1 MKKSQFTALLI
12 AAALLAGTFV
22 SCDDKDDA
30 PATDGTEQTD
40 PTPTPEPGQVVIA
53 LDFAE
58 GPEIATPALPA
69 TSEESLSGRTEYTMA
84 GYTFAVYADKEVNG
98 KYFWV
103 DNSQYNANIPEPNKG
118 LYFSKLGAY
127 VELPALA
134 GKALAKAVYVSTTSA
149 NGEVNLNLTDT
160 EGVMIDQSIVPGDD
174 GLTQTFEP
182 VTPEAG
188 KIYRLTIANTKNAQ
202 MARLTLTYDDMQ

>member
-1 MKKSQFTALLI
+1 MKKLRFTVLLL
-12 AAALLAGTFV
+12 AAALLAGAV
-22 SCDDKDDA
+22 ASCNDKDDET
-30 PATDGTEQTD
+30 PKTD
-40 PTPTPEPGQVVIA
+40 PKPEPGQVVID

-69 TSEESLSGRTEYTMA
+69 TSAESLSGRTEYTIA
-84 GYTFAVYADKEVNG
+84 GYAFAVYADKEVNG

-103 DNSQYNANIPEPNKG
+103 DNSQFNASIPEPNKG

-134 GKALAKAVYVSTTSA
+134 GKALVKAVYVSTTS
-149 NGEVNLNLTDT
+149 VNAVIDLNLTDT
-160 EGVMIDQSIVPGDD
+160 DGEMIDQSIVPGDD

-202 MARLTLTYDDMQ
+202 MARLTLTYDDVQ